1 MVSHI
6 STDHFEIEEM
16 NDYETRKIQE
26 DFLFLDDIKR
36 FVQKSKEDNH
46 YFYFIVIKKYL
57 IHFHPLVLFGKI
69 KNFD

>member
-36 FVQKSKEDNH
+36 FVNRT
-46 YFYFIVIKKYL
+46 
-57 IHFHPLVLFGKI
+57 KI
-69 KNFD
+69 RNTVV